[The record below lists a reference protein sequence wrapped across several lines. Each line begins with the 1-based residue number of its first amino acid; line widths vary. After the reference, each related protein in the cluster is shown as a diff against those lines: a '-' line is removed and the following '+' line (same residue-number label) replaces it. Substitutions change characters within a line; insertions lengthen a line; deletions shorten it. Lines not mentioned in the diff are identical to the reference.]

1 MKGNKAYHGYTEE
14 EIFENDEDKLKI
26 LSLKDVEREKIIAER
41 IEKLN
46 HKKERD
52 NLLNEKHFRNND
64 NNKRRK
70 NPDSSPVSESESGEI
85 NENKNSSRRK
95 KSSNSENENVSELSD
110 NDDDDKQVKKE
121 APTISLE
128 DIEKIRLT
136 RDFFLKYYS
145 YPNFNERVNGAF
157 IRVNMSSVKANTLFT
172 SGSSGYIIGQIEK
185 IVANESKP
193 YNFMGNKCT
202 KYIKLFKNDRHFNF
216 KVISNSPIL
225 EDELTEYCNSCYKEK
240 EQLPTNDQIVDIQK
254 NIEDIKK
261 QNLKPEEINNILN
274 QKKKDR
280 IKYKDSTLNITEELD
295 LAYEKYK
302 YNEEK
307 RDEAIRNHQEKE
319 QKIHEEKM
327 KEIEEDIKLLE
338 KMKEERDKKA
348 KITSDNDIVAKI
360 NEDILKKQ
368 KLDERNTLLKK
379 KRRLDKKDSSEHKI
393 FKRVDCHPSTL
404 FDDISVEK
412 KEKKE
417 KEIKEKK
424 DEEKERKKKKNNNNF
439 CYAQKIKQF
448 KDYISEKKNL
458 IDEMMEYEKSKK
470 KEEGNNIDM
479 SLFFKLASINYDNYN
494 KMIKDENKKNTLDPQ
509 VKIIGL
515 SEYLKEYGKE

>member
-1 MKGNKAYHGYTEE
+1 MKGNKTYHGYRED
-14 EIFENDEDKLKI
+14 EIFENEEDKMKI
-26 LSLKDVEREKIIAER
+26 YSLKDVEREKIIAER

-52 NLLNEKHFRNND
+52 NLLNEKHMKNND
-64 NNKRRK
+64 NNKRKK
-70 NPDSSPVSESESGEI
+70 NPDSSPASESESGEI
-85 NENKNSSRRK
+85 NENKNSSKRK
-95 KSSNSENENVSELSD
+95 KSSNSENDNLSELSD

-145 YPNFNERVNGAF
+145 YPNFKERIKGAF
-157 IRVNMSSVKANTLFT
+157 VRVNMSSVKSNPFF
-172 SGSSGYIIGQIEK
+172 SGRSGYIIGQIVE
-185 IVANESKP
+185 IITIENKP

-202 KYIKLFKNDRHFNF
+202 IYIKLSEKGRHFNF
-216 KVISNSPIL
+216 KVISNSAIL

-240 EQLPTNDQIVDIQK
+240 EQLPTNEQISEIQK
-254 NIEDIKK
+254 NIESIKK
-261 QNLKPEEINNILN
+261 QNLKPEEINDILN

-307 RDEAIRNHQEKE
+307 RDEAVKRHNEKD
-319 QKIHEEKM
+319 QKIYEEKM
-327 KEIEEDIKLLE
+327 KELEEDIKLLE

-368 KLDERNTLLKK
+368 KLDERNSLLKK
-379 KRRLDKKDSSEHKI
+379 KRRIDKKDSSEHKI

-404 FDDISVEK
+404 FDDISVDK

-424 DEEKERKKKKNNNNF
+424 EEEKERKKKKNDNNF

-458 IDEMMEYEKSKK
+458 IDEMMEYEKTKK
-470 KEEGNNIDM
+470 KEEGNKIDM